1 MNFLNDY
8 QVLFLTGALVQLS
21 RSKHFLLVTKIFTIK
36 STKKQG
42 YRHLRPG
49 KVFCDQVK
57 TFLPKINKITMYFC
71 FYLSINTFKKFFKK
85 KALKKLN
92 KQNYSVAMNNTLILY

>member
-1 MNFLNDY
+1 MTKFRVASNRQNSSK
-8 QVLFLTGALVQLS
+8 TNENGALVQLS

-49 KVFCDQVK
+49 KDIFTK
-57 TFLPKINKITMYFC
+57 NK
-71 FYLSINTFKKFFKK
+71 
-85 KALKKLN
+85 
-92 KQNYSVAMNNTLILY
+92 